1 MSALPDLLA
10 RLLGKPADAQADAQ
24 ADAPAVPDATRL
36 RVLMVCMG
44 NICRSPTAE
53 AVLRQ
58 RLSDAGLAEVVAVDS
73 AGTHAYHLDSPPD
86 ARSSQAGAQRGYEL
100 AHLRARKVQPQDYA
114 DFDLLLAMDWDNL
127 ALLEENCPSDL
138 RRRLRR
144 LTEFIPNSHPLAGS
158 PVVPDPYYGGPAGFE
173 HVLDLI
179 EAACDGLVAHLQ
191 AQLAH
196 MPSSEGATP
205 LDAGKPRREVD

>member
-1 MSALPDLLA
+1 MSNMLS
-10 RLLGKPADAQADAQ
+10 RLIGKSLGGNASADA
-24 ADAPAVPDATRL
+24 APTQPEARI

-53 AVLRQ
+53 AVLRH
-58 RLSDAGLAEVVAVDS
+58 RLADAGLDDAVAVDS

-100 AHLRARKVQPQDYA
+100 AHLRARKVQAQDYA

-138 RRRLRR
+138 RPRLRR
-144 LTEFIPNSHPLAGS
+144 LTEFIPHSHPLVGS
-158 PVVPDPYYGGPAGFE
+158 PVVPDPYYGGPSGFE
-173 HVLDLI
+173 HVLDLV
-179 EAACDGLVAHLQ
+179 EAACEGLVAHLQ
-191 AQLAH
+191 MRLAH
-196 MPSSEGATP
+196 
-205 LDAGKPRREVD
+205 LDRGQRD

>member
-1 MSALPDLLA
+1 MSSMLSRLIGKSFGVNTPAKSPAGAMPTQPEA
-10 RLLGKPADAQADAQ
+10 R
-24 ADAPAVPDATRL
+24 V

-53 AVLRQ
+53 AVLRH
-58 RLSDAGLAEVVAVDS
+58 RLSEAGLADAVAVDS

-100 AHLRARKVQPQDYA
+100 AHLRARKVQAQDYA
-114 DFDLLLAMDWDNL
+114 HFDLLLAMDWDNL

-138 RRRLRR
+138 RPRLRR

-173 HVLDLI
+173 HVLDLV
-179 EAACDGLVAHLQ
+179 EAACDGLVTHLQMRLAHLDRSQ
-191 AQLAH
+191 
-196 MPSSEGATP
+196 G
-205 LDAGKPRREVD
+205 D

>member
-1 MSALPDLLA
+1 MSTLPDLLS
-10 RLLGKPADAQADAQ
+10 RLLGKPASADATG
-24 ADAPAVPDATRL
+24 ASNAATDAARL

-58 RLSDAGLAEVVAVDS
+58 RLADAGLAEVVAVDS
-73 AGTHAYHLDSPPD
+73 AGTHAYHLGSPPD
-86 ARSSQAGAQRGYEL
+86 ARSSQAGAQRGYQL
-100 AHLRARKVQPQDYA
+100 SHLRARKVQPQDYA

-173 HVLDLI
+173 HVLDLV

-191 AQLAH
+191 MRLAH
-196 MPSSEGATP
+196 MAGPDGSATP
-205 LDAGKPRREVD
+205 NSGNP

>member
-1 MSALPDLLA
+1 MSNMLS
-10 RLLGKPADAQADAQ
+10 RLIGKSLGGNTSANPPGDAASTPPEA
-24 ADAPAVPDATRL
+24 RL

-53 AVLRQ
+53 AVLRH
-58 RLSDAGLAEVVAVDS
+58 RLSAAGLADVVAVDS

-100 AHLRARKVQPQDYA
+100 AHLRARKVQAQDYA
-114 DFDLLLAMDWDNL
+114 HFDLLLAMDWDNL

-138 RRRLRR
+138 RPRLRR
-144 LTEFIPNSHPLAGS
+144 LTEFIPHSHPLAGT
-158 PVVPDPYYGGPAGFE
+158 PVVPDPYYGGPSGFE

-179 EAACDGLVAHLQ
+179 EAATEGLVTHLQ
-191 AQLAH
+191 MRLAH
-196 MPSSEGATP
+196 MDRSQRG
-205 LDAGKPRREVD
+205 

>member
-1 MSALPDLLA
+1 MSSMLSRLIGKSLGVSSPD
-10 RLLGKPADAQADAQ
+10 DA
-24 ADAPAVPDATRL
+24 APTQPEARL

-58 RLSDAGLAEVVAVDS
+58 RLNEAGLADAVAVDS
-73 AGTHAYHLDSPPD
+73 AGTHAHHLDSPPD

-100 AHLRARKVQPQDYA
+100 THLRARKVQAQDYGH
-114 DFDLLLAMDWDNL
+114 FDLLLAMDWDNL

-138 RRRLRR
+138 RPRLRR

-173 HVLDLI
+173 HVLDLV
-179 EAACDGLVAHLQ
+179 EAACDGLVEHLQMRLAHLDRGQ
-191 AQLAH
+191 R
-196 MPSSEGATP
+196 
-205 LDAGKPRREVD
+205 D

>member
-1 MSALPDLLA
+1 MSSMLSRLIGKSFGASTPD
-10 RLLGKPADAQADAQ
+10 
-24 ADAPAVPDATRL
+24 DAPPTPPEARL

-58 RLSDAGLAEVVAVDS
+58 RLYEAGLADAVAVDS

-100 AHLRARKVQPQDYA
+100 AHLRARKVQAQDYA

-138 RRRLRR
+138 RPRLRR
-144 LTEFIPNSHPLAGS
+144 LTEFIPNGHPLAGS

-173 HVLDLI
+173 HVLDLV
-179 EAACDGLVAHLQ
+179 EAACEGLVAHLQ
-191 AQLAH
+191 VRLMH
-196 MPSSEGATP
+196 MDGS
-205 LDAGKPRREVD
+205 PRD

>member
-1 MSALPDLLA
+1 MSSMLSRLIGRSLGGNSPAGATPAQPEA
-10 RLLGKPADAQADAQ
+10 R
-24 ADAPAVPDATRL
+24 V

-58 RLSDAGLAEVVAVDS
+58 HLADVGLAEAVAVDS

-86 ARSSQAGAQRGYEL
+86 ERSSQAGAQRGYEL

-114 DFDLLLAMDWDNL
+114 QFDLLLAMDWDNL

-138 RRRLRR
+138 RHRLRR
-144 LTEFIPNSHPLAGS
+144 LTEFIPSSHPLAGS
-158 PVVPDPYYGGPAGFE
+158 PVVPDPYYGGPGGFE
-173 HVLDLI
+173 HVLDLV
-179 EAACDGLVAHLQ
+179 EASCEGLVEHLQ
-191 AQLAH
+191 MRLAH
-196 MPSSEGATP
+196 MG
-205 LDAGKPRREVD
+205 RRQGD